1 MEAPIPINNFS
12 INMKITENND
22 KKYNL
27 IINNSSNIL
36 LINIINEN
44 SLPKIEFYKEFT
56 PKELAKNGKFFK
68 VFDDTS
74 SIYTALKELFESKK
88 PKISEEKEYIK
99 LTIVPNLLAL
109 GESDLII
116 PRKKTDDKKVIND
129 LCDVVNSQGKE
140 INILK
145 NKIKILEEKIDVLE
159 KKIENNIILRRI
171 KKENTLIG
179 DIIKTNE
186 QMNLIC
192 DWIDRE
198 KAFKFKL
205 LYKGTTDGDTKEIF
219 HKRCD
224 NKGSTISIIESTDGQ
239 IFGGYASKSW
249 NKNKSD
255 IPDPDSFLFNVNNKR
270 KYSVSNNK
278 GLVGNSYIC
287 YFGGTDF
294 YELEIDDNF
303 LLNGGCCGNGKGYNF
318 KKYELSGGKS
328 SFSIKELEIYKV
340 EEN

>member
-1 MEAPIPINNFS
+1 MLFP
-12 INMKITENND
+12 
-22 KKYNL
+22 L
-27 IINNSSNIL
+27 V
-36 LINIINEN
+36 NEQ
-44 SLPKIEFYKEFT
+44 
-56 PKELAKNGKFFK
+56 
-68 VFDDTS
+68 
-74 SIYTALKELFESKK
+74 
-88 PKISEEKEYIK
+88 
-99 LTIVPNLLAL
+99 
-109 GESDLII
+109 
-116 PRKKTDDKKVIND
+116 R
-129 LCDVVNSQGKE
+129 
-140 INILK
+140 LK

-171 KKENTLIG
+171 KNENTLIG

-205 LYKGTTDGDTKEIF
+205 LYKGTIDGDTQEIF

-224 NKGSTISIIESTDGQ
+224 NKGPTISIIESIDGQ

-249 NKNKSD
+249 DKNKGD
-255 IPDPDSFLFNVNNKR
+255 IPDPNSFLFNVNNKR

-278 GLVGNSYIC
+278 GRVGNSYIC
-287 YFGGTDF
+287 RFGANIF
-294 YELEIDDNF
+294 YELKINDNF
-303 LLNGGCCGNGKGYNF
+303 LLNGGNCENGEGYNF

-340 EEN
+340 DEN